1 MHQTTT
7 SKQNK
12 TRFPCHTER
21 PEMAPEHRPIN
32 IRKHDRLHGC
42 KLDCYHTHQTLS
54 SQQFSNL
61 TGFPNFL
68 LLQGMEKS
76 DFCGHQFGVQKPQQ
90 KPVSPQRASP
100 VQEHV
105 RTYMLAGRGEQLL
118 AALQN
123 HGNPAVCKTCRVPA
137 ETIETCTIFCPAAK
151 NLPTKRPPFWGPFLD
166 PKTGTKSPGHKQIKL
181 RLNEWT
187 PFWGPFL
194 DPKTGVVLSAKLLS
208 PSEKKH
214 KFRLFLHVRDRSFP
228 YRWVSRALQRRE
240 YLFSTPCEHLCP
252 RMFLNSSL
260 REVLLPITLHT
271 IRVKAF
277 MNCAALVE
285 LAIPPSLRCTGSGV
299 FLDCTVFNR
308 LVKMPGRH
316 KWRVYAEENAFAICP
331 VRWPPWLHMIP
342 DMGHT
347 PGLG

>member
-1 MHQTTT
+1 
-7 SKQNK
+7 
-12 TRFPCHTER
+12 
-21 PEMAPEHRPIN
+21 
-32 IRKHDRLHGC
+32 
-42 KLDCYHTHQTLS
+42 
-54 SQQFSNL
+54 
-61 TGFPNFL
+61 
-68 LLQGMEKS
+68 MEKS

-118 AALQN
+118 VALQN

-151 NLPTKRPPFWGPFLD
+151 ILLTKRPPFRGPFLD
-166 PKTGTKSPGHKQIKL
+166 PKTGAKSPGHKQIKL

-194 DPKTGVVLSAKLLS
+194 DPKTGVVLSAKLWS

-252 RMFLNSSL
+252 HMFLNW
-260 REVLLPITLHT
+260 
-271 IRVKAF
+271 
-277 MNCAALVE
+277 
-285 LAIPPSLRCTGSGV
+285 GG
-299 FLDCTVFNR
+299 
-308 LVKMPGRH
+308 
-316 KWRVYAEENAFAICP
+316 
-331 VRWPPWLHMIP
+331 PPWRHRFC
-342 DMGHT
+342 
-347 PGLG
+347 

>member
-1 MHQTTT
+1 
-7 SKQNK
+7 
-12 TRFPCHTER
+12 
-21 PEMAPEHRPIN
+21 
-32 IRKHDRLHGC
+32 
-42 KLDCYHTHQTLS
+42 
-54 SQQFSNL
+54 
-61 TGFPNFL
+61 
-68 LLQGMEKS
+68 MEKS

-105 RTYMLAGRGEQLL
+105 RTYMLAGRGEQLVV
-118 AALQN
+118 ALQN

-151 NLPTKRPPFWGPFLD
+151 ILPTKRPPFWGPFLD
-166 PKTGTKSPGHKQIKL
+166 PKTGAKSPGHKQIKL

-194 DPKTGVVLSAKLLS
+194 DPKTGVVLSAKLWS

-252 RMFLNSSL
+252 HMFLNCSRACADIHACRAWRTIGRGAAKSWKPSGMQNL
-260 REVLLPITLHT
+260 SCTRGNNRNLHYFLPGGKNFADKTTPVL
-271 IRVKAF
+271 
-277 MNCAALVE
+277 
-285 LAIPPSLRCTGSGV
+285 GSV
-299 FLDCTVFNR
+299 FGPQNGGQVARTQANQI
-308 LVKMPGRH
+308 
-316 KWRVYAEENAFAICP
+316 ETE
-331 VRWPPWLHMIP
+331 
-342 DMGHT
+342 
-347 PGLG
+347 

>member
-1 MHQTTT
+1 
-7 SKQNK
+7 
-12 TRFPCHTER
+12 
-21 PEMAPEHRPIN
+21 
-32 IRKHDRLHGC
+32 
-42 KLDCYHTHQTLS
+42 
-54 SQQFSNL
+54 
-61 TGFPNFL
+61 
-68 LLQGMEKS
+68 MEKIFVIFQKPQQKPVS
-76 DFCGHQFGVQKPQQ
+76 WACADIHACRAWRTIVVALQNHGNPAVCKTCRVPETIETCTIFARRQKPQQ

-151 NLPTKRPPFWGPFLD
+151 ILPTKRPPFWGPFLD
-166 PKTGTKSPGHKQIKL
+166 PKTGAKSPGHKQIKL

-194 DPKTGVVLSAKLLS
+194 DPKTGVVLSAKLWS

-252 RMFLNSSL
+252 HMFLNW
-260 REVLLPITLHT
+260 
-271 IRVKAF
+271 
-277 MNCAALVE
+277 
-285 LAIPPSLRCTGSGV
+285 GG
-299 FLDCTVFNR
+299 
-308 LVKMPGRH
+308 
-316 KWRVYAEENAFAICP
+316 
-331 VRWPPWLHMIP
+331 PPWRHRFC
-342 DMGHT
+342 
-347 PGLG
+347 

>member
-32 IRKHDRLHGC
+32 IRKHDRLHGY

-76 DFCGHQFGVQKPQQ
+76 DFLWA
-90 KPVSPQRASP
+90 PVWGPKTTAKTGLATEGLPSSRACADI
-100 VQEHV
+100 HACRAW
-105 RTYMLAGRGEQLL
+105 RTIARG
-118 AALQN
+118 
-123 HGNPAVCKTCRVPA
+123 
-137 ETIETCTIFCPAAK
+137 AAK
-151 NLPTKRPPFWGPFLD
+151 SWKPSGMQNLSRTRRNNRNSKLALFFFWTLKRGSFCRQNCCHRAKKSTSFDSFFMCATKRPPFWGPFLD
-166 PKTGTKSPGHKQIKL
+166 PKTGAKSPGHKQIKL

-214 KFRLFLHVRDRSFP
+214 KFR
-228 YRWVSRALQRRE
+228 
-240 YLFSTPCEHLCP
+240 
-252 RMFLNSSL
+252 
-260 REVLLPITLHT
+260 
-271 IRVKAF
+271 
-277 MNCAALVE
+277 
-285 LAIPPSLRCTGSGV
+285 
-299 FLDCTVFNR
+299 
-308 LVKMPGRH
+308 
-316 KWRVYAEENAFAICP
+316 
-331 VRWPPWLHMIP
+331 
-342 DMGHT
+342 
-347 PGLG
+347 